1 MILNVVSVLVLILL
15 IGLFAWL
22 AWRLWHARN
31 GLVRWLGGILS
42 SLLALVAVA
51 LTVIVLLGFY
61 RMNIAPY
68 KYSQADVKVAM
79 SPEQIAIGERYA
91 HICADCHSSAG
102 NLPLDG
108 SKENFLTGGPPVGV
122 LYAPNLTPAG
132 PLKDWS
138 DEEIVRAIREGVN
151 KDGRPLVIMPSS
163 AFHALSDAD
172 VQALVAYLRSQ
183 PAVERDL
190 PQRDLNALAAVF
202 LGAGMFP
209 TSAQPPITSPISAP
223 PPGTASYGEYLTR
236 AVGCRDCHGPNLE
249 GTSGGQGPAASNLTV
264 IVPHWSEENLMNLF
278 RNGVAPSG
286 NLVSDEMPWKPY
298 GKMFTDEQLK
308 DLYAYLSTLQPIT
321 STQP

>member
-42 SLLALVAVA
+42 SLLTLVAVA
-51 LTVIVLLGFY
+51 LTVVVLLGFY
-61 RMNIAPY
+61 RMNVAPY

-79 SPEQIAIGERYA
+79 TPEQIAIGERYA

-108 SKENFLTGGPPVGV
+108 SKENFLVGGPPVGV

-138 DEEIVRAIREGVN
+138 DAEIARAIREGVD

-183 PAVERDL
+183 PPVERHL

-209 TSAQPPITSPISAP
+209 TSAQPPITQPVSAP
-223 PPGTASYGEYLTR
+223 PPGTAAYGEYLTR

-249 GTSGGQGPAASNLTV
+249 GTSGGQGPAAPNLTV

-278 RNGVAPSG
+278 RNGIAPSG
-286 NLVSDEMPWKPY
+286 NPVSDEMPWK
-298 GKMFTDEQLK
+298 
-308 DLYAYLSTLQPIT
+308 
-321 STQP
+321 